1 MKKFFIL
8 IPSFSMTGPIKGAVA
23 LANYLV
29 NEREVHLVTLKKTTD
44 YKAHINQN
52 IKITCLEDH
61 CSSIFQKISFYKK
74 LLKKAG
80 TKETVASIS
89 MLFSADFINI
99 FCRNFATTCSSVR
112 GNLTKI
118 YRMDYGFLGLPLAVL
133 HLIYFRKFD
142 KLVTMSQEMEK
153 QVKFY
158 SRRDSTIIGNFI
170 DESELEVYR
179 SNRLKKNINID
190 FTNFVFV
197 GFVSHRKNPILLL
210 NTLHRLHLDGFNVF
224 LDIIGSGSLMESVKK
239 EIKKLHISEIVKI
252 HGHLENPYKVIAASD
267 IFVLPSFAEGTSR
280 ASLEALYLGL
290 PCILRKVDGNM
301 ELIEDYKN
309 GFLFLDD
316 DDLYNAMKNAIN
328 HASFN
333 SKKDILLPDFYRQS
347 VSSKKFLN
355 YIEHE

>member
-8 IPSFSMTGPIKGAVA
+8 IPSFSMTGPIKGAIA

-29 NEREVHLVTLKKTTD
+29 NEREVHLVTIKKTTD
-44 YKAHINQN
+44 YKGHINQN

-61 CSSIFQKISFYKK
+61 CSSLFQKISFYKK
-74 LLKKAG
+74 LLNEAG

-99 FCRNFATTCSSVR
+99 FCRNLATTCSSVR

-118 YRMDYGFLGLPLAVL
+118 YRMDYGLLGLPLAVL

-142 KLVTMSQEMEK
+142 KLVTMSHEMEK
-153 QVKFY
+153 QVRFY
-158 SRRDSTIIGNFI
+158 SRRSSAIIGNFI

-179 SNRLKKNINID
+179 SQRLQNNNKD
-190 FTNFVFV
+190 VTRFVFV

-210 NTLHRLHLDGFNVF
+210 NTLHRLHQDGFNVF
-224 LDIIGSGSLMESVKK
+224 LDIIGSGSLMDSVKK
-239 EIKKLHISEIVKI
+239 EIKKLQISEIVRI

-290 PCILRKVDGNM
+290 PCILRKIDGNM
-301 ELIEDYKN
+301 ELIEDCKN
-309 GFLFLDD
+309 GFLFSDD
-316 DDLYNAMKNAIN
+316 NDLYNAMINAIN
-328 HASFN
+328 NNNLN
-333 SKKDILLPDFYRQS
+333 SKKDILLPDFYRQPT
-347 VSSKKFLN
+347 SSKKFLN
-355 YIEHE
+355 YIEHA